1 MGADVTHTTEAI
13 QIAGGP
19 LANNIAETN
28 DVWPTGWVD
37 DSGNKIIPE
46 GKSLQEILSALFLKV
61 VDGTVSWGNVS
72 WSPSVDAPSIALSS
86 NGPVEVG
93 STVTISTLS
102 AGTAKGGTRSAK
114 CTASQGY
121 FDTVDGTHNAGN
133 KTVSVSGTVSGEASL
148 ACT

>member
-1 MGADVTHTTEAI
+1 MGADVTRTTDSI

-28 DVWPTGWVD
+28 DVWPTGWTD

-61 VDGTVSWGNVS
+61 VYGTVKWGSVS
-72 WSPSVDAPSIALSS
+72 WSPSVDAPTVTLSS

-93 STVTISTLS
+93 STVTISTLT
-102 AGTAKGGTRSAK
+102 AGTAKGGTRSAT

-121 FDTVDGTHNAGN
+121 FDSVDGSHNSGN
-133 KTVSVSGTVSGEASL
+133 KKVSVNGTVSGTATL